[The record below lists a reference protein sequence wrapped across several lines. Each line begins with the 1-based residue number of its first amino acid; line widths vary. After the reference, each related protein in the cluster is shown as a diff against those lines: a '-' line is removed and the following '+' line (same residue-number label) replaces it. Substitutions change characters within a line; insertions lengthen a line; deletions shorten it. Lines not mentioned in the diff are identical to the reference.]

1 MKIIKKM
8 LAVFAAVLPHL
19 NISLG
24 IVMLTLLI
32 TDRFNRAMNFINNDI
47 TKFMLMA
54 FCVLVIIESLIY
66 SYRQRKGK

>member
-47 TKFMLMA
+47 TKFMMA